1 MKWIKFFIRPPKI
14 TWEQAMEKIFN
25 DKNKNIILLDLRQPF
40 EIKEKKIENSIS
52 IPLSKINQEYFKL
65 EKNKTIF
72 LFCRS
77 GKRSSIAARI
87 LKTKGYEN
95 LFNIKGGI
103 KAYKKNRP

>member
-1 MKWIKFFIRPPKI
+1 
-14 TWEQAMEKIFN
+14 MEKIFN

-103 KAYKKNRP
+103 KAYKKTDLN